1 MKRNIS
7 ITLDESEPV
16 SKKPI
21 EMVERKGRGHPD
33 YIADGSAEAVSKALS
48 KYYLENFGVIL
59 HHNVDKGLVVGGSS
73 NPKFGGGDVLEPIYI
88 IIAGR
93 ATTAVQVKEGVVE
106 HVPIGPIVMKSIKD
120 FIRNNFRFLDPD
132 KHVIIDYMI
141 RPGSRDLRALFEA
154 KEVIPPA
161 NDTSIGVG
169 FAPLTPTERL
179 VLETEQYL
187 NSYDVKK
194 ELPELGE
201 DIKVMGLRE
210 SNKIKLSIAI
220 AMVSR
225 YIPNPDHYLSV
236 KSEVIE
242 RIKKLASQ
250 ITDMEVEVYV
260 NTADRPN
267 LGAYYLTVTGTSA
280 EAGDDGNT
288 GRGNRANGLIT
299 PFRPMSMEA
308 VAGKNPVNHVGK
320 LYNVISYIIADRIH
334 KEVKGVTNV
343 TVYMLSQIG
352 RPIDQPLNINISVN
366 VENKNNF
373 NTIRYE
379 AEAIADSELSNI
391 TRLTKIILENK
402 VPTPLF

>member
-1 MKRNIS
+1 MKRNILV
-7 ITLDESEPV
+7 TLDESEPV

-21 EMVERKGRGHPD
+21 EMVERKGKGHPD

-48 KYYLENFGVIL
+48 RYYLDNFGLIL
-59 HHNVDKGLVVGGSS
+59 HHNLDKGLVVGGSS
-73 NPKFGGGDVLEPIYI
+73 SPKFGGGDVLEPIYI

-93 ATTAVQVKEGVVE
+93 ATTTVQVKEGVVE

-120 FIRNNFRFLDPD
+120 FIKSNFRFLDPD
-132 KHVIIDYMI
+132 KHIIIDYMI

-154 KEVIPPA
+154 KETVPPA

-187 NSYDVKK
+187 NSPDIKK

-210 SNKIKLSIAI
+210 GNKIKLSVAI

-225 YIPNPDHYLSV
+225 YIPDPDHYLSV
-236 KSEVIE
+236 KADVIE
-242 RIKKLASQ
+242 RIKKLASR

-352 RPIDQPLNINISVN
+352 RPIDQPLHANISLN
-366 VENKNNF
+366 IENKNDF

-379 AEAIADSELSNI
+379 AEAIADDELSNI
-391 TRLTKIILENK
+391 TKLTKIILENK